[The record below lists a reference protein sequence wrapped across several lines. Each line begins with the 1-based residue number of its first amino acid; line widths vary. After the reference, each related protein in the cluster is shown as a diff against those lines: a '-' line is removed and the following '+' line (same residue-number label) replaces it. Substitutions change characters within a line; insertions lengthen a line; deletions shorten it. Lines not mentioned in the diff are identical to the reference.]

1 MSNLNFKITPA
12 GQISKAFLERN
23 IYDFQQAC
31 GFVKKLPYRRN
42 SNKDNMMTVFSDE
55 CGTCGTKHALLKQL
69 AHENELDEL
78 KLIVGL
84 FNMNARNTP
93 QVSETLFAHK
103 LEYVPEA
110 HCYLRFDGEIIDCTK
125 TTAFNFVDDLIE
137 EMEIS
142 QGQVSAYKEAYQK
155 AYLKKWLLQ
164 NTEIKFTLDEFWAI
178 REQCIMDIS
187 MK

>member
-1 MSNLNFKITPA
+1 MSNLNFKIMPA
-12 GQISKAFLERN
+12 GQISTAFLERN
-23 IYDFQQAC
+23 ISDFQQAC
-31 GFVKKLPYRRN
+31 RFVRELPYRRN
-42 SNKDNMMTVFSDE
+42 SNKDNLMTVFSEE

-69 AHENELDEL
+69 ADENEMAGL
-78 KLIVGL
+78 KLLAGL
-84 FNMNARNTP
+84 FRMNATNTP

-103 LEYVPEA
+103 IEYVPEA

-137 EMEIS
+137 EIEIS
-142 QGQVSAYKEAYQK
+142 PDQVAAYKVAYQK
-155 AYLKKWLLQ
+155 AYLEKWLLQ